1 MMRPFMGRVVFL
13 ARVVFPPAAW
23 RSFNVCCD
31 SETFTP
37 PCAAEGAASMISRIA
52 TQLGCRGDW
61 IYRTASRWIYSLALG
76 AALFAGA
83 AAAQAAAVY
92 QVVNHPDANAMIGED
107 IDGTGYVLRL
117 DMGLQKH
124 TFNAN
129 TIGDLMLAV
138 DSANNVLILD
148 GHVTHNQSG
157 TDLLAADDSDDV
169 YLLHAVFSMV
179 SLTDATP
186 GDLWYGSNDAN
197 TVYDSI
203 LDDLFADAEPYAGGQ
218 TASTYSTSTTR
229 ISFFAVELSLTP
241 DAANQSLGHTF
252 PSDRLVWDEFPD
264 DATKPLL
271 IEYDWRMAGAGVL
284 GGAGWVETDP
294 TGRRYGTSDLLF
306 ALFPQLEP
314 SLPSVTVIPMPA
326 ALPMGLIGLMM
337 LGAARRRG

>member
-1 MMRPFMGRVVFL
+1 MIFSLANPHGR
-13 ARVVFPPAAW
+13 
-23 RSFNVCCD
+23 C
-31 SETFTP
+31 
-37 PCAAEGAASMISRIA
+37 
-52 TQLGCRGDW
+52 GDW
-61 IYRTASRWIYSLALG
+61 IYRTASGWIYSLALAAVVFTG
-76 AALFAGA
+76 AAV
-83 AAAQAAAVY
+83 AQAGTVY
-92 QVVNHPDANAMIGED
+92 QVVNHPDGNATIGED
-107 IDGTGYVLRL
+107 VDGTGYVLRL

-129 TIGDLMLAV
+129 TIGDLELTV
-138 DSANNVLILD
+138 DSANNVLVLD

-157 TDLLAADDSDDV
+157 TDLLAADENDDV

-197 TVYDSI
+197 TVYDQI
-203 LDDLFADAEPYAGGQ
+203 LDDLFADAEPYTGGQ

-229 ISFFAVELSLTP
+229 ISFFAVELSLAP
-241 DAANQSLGHTF
+241 DMSNQYLGHSF

-271 IEYDWRMAGAGVL
+271 IEYDWRMAGSGVL
-284 GGAGWVETDP
+284 GGTGWVETDP
-294 TGRRYGTSDLLF
+294 SGRRYGTSDLLF
-306 ALFPQLEP
+306 ALYPKLEP
-314 SLPSVTVIPMPA
+314 NLPPVRAIPTPA